1 MAGPRAPPPAP
12 GAGPALPQGGGKAV
26 PGQGELRAARRL
38 AGPARR
44 RPLARAGRAACRG
57 REALRVVSSP
67 PRGPQRS
74 RFGSSRVAR
83 GQRHQTEISVNLSFS
98 STMLLG
104 KLIQPVHSLKKLSAP
119 GACRHLWGWL
129 NAVFNK
135 VDYERIQAVG
145 PDRAASEWLLRCG
158 ALVRFQGYDKWQ
170 HDYNGLPTGPLGKY
184 KIQAIDATESC
195 IMYRGFDYLDGLRHV
210 EEIKLSNCIYIQ
222 DECLQRISETESLQ
236 KSLLRLMII
245 SCGNV
250 TDKGIIALHKLTNLE
265 YLFLSDLPG
274 IREKET
280 TVQILK
286 KSKPSLELELD
297 LE

>member
-1 MAGPRAPPPAP
+1 M
-12 GAGPALPQGGGKAV
+12 
-26 PGQGELRAARRL
+26 
-38 AGPARR
+38 
-44 RPLARAGRAACRG
+44 
-57 REALRVVSSP
+57 
-67 PRGPQRS
+67 
-74 RFGSSRVAR
+74 
-83 GQRHQTEISVNLSFS
+83 
-98 STMLLG
+98 MLLG
-104 KLIQPVHSLKKLSAP
+104 KFIQPVLSLKKLSTP
-119 GACRHLWGWL
+119 GARRHFWAWL

-170 HDYNGLPTGPLGKY
+170 RDYNGLPTGPLGKY

-195 IMYRGFDYLDGLRHV
+195 IMYRGFDYLDGLKHV
-210 EEIKLSNCIYIQ
+210 EEIKLSNCMYIQ

-286 KSKPSLELELD
+286 KSMPSLELELD